1 MDLLQLLQQN
11 NILFISFITLIG
23 LMIGSF
29 LNVVAY
35 RLPMMMEREWKSQC
49 HEILELS
56 PAEETPRFT
65 LSQPRSTCPKCDH
78 PISAWENVPLIS
90 YLVLRGRCSACKA
103 AISPRYPIVEL
114 TTGLLSLI
122 VAWHFG
128 FSWQCATAL
137 PLTWALIALT
147 LIDFDHQLLPD
158 SIVIPGLWG
167 GLIISLFAIFSDTTS
182 AIIGAVVGYLS
193 LWTIFQLFKLL
204 TGKEGMGYGDFK
216 LFALFGAWLG
226 WQYLIQILL
235 LSSIVGALIGIS
247 LILFRGRD
255 GTIPIPFGPYLA
267 AAGWISL
274 MWGEQINNAYLQ
286 WAGLV

>member
-11 NILFISFITLIG
+11 DILFISFVTLTG
-23 LMIGSF
+23 LMVGSF

-35 RLPMMMEREWKSQC
+35 RLPLMMEREWKSQC
-49 HEILELS
+49 HEILEL
-56 PAEETPRFT
+56 PAAEEAPSFT
-65 LSQPRSTCPKCDH
+65 LSRPRSACPKCNH
-78 PISAWENVPLIS
+78 PISAWENIPVIS
-90 YLVLRGRCSACKA
+90 YLMLRGRCSACNT

-128 FSWQCATAL
+128 FSWQCAAAL
-137 PLTWALIALT
+137 PLTWALTALT

-167 GLIISLFAIFSDTTS
+167 GLIISLFAVFSDTTS
-182 AIIGAVVGYLS
+182 AIIGATVGYLS
-193 LWTIFQLFKLL
+193 LWTVFQLFKLL

-216 LFALFGAWLG
+216 LFSLFGAWLG

-235 LSSIVGALIGIS
+235 LSSVVGALVGIS

-255 GTIPIPFGPYLA
+255 RAIPIPFGPYLA
-267 AAGWISL
+267 TAGWISL
-274 MWGEQINNAYLQ
+274 LWGDEINNAYLQ
-286 WAGLV
+286 WAGLA

>member
-1 MDLLQLLQQN
+1 MDLLLLLQQN
-11 NILFISFITLIG
+11 NALFISLVTLIG

-35 RLPMMMEREWKSQC
+35 RLPLIMEREWKSQC
-49 HEILELS
+49 HEILELPS
-56 PAEETPRFT
+56 AEGEASFT
-65 LSQPRSTCPKCDH
+65 LSRPRSACPKCNH
-78 PISAWENVPLIS
+78 PISAWENIPIFS
-90 YLVLRGRCSACKA
+90 YLVLRGRCSACDT

-114 TTGLLSLI
+114 TTGLLSLV

-128 FSWQCATAL
+128 FSWQCAAAL

-167 GLIISLFAIFSDTTS
+167 GLIISLFAIFSDTQS
-182 AIIGAVVGYLS
+182 AVIGAAAGYLS
-193 LWTIFQLFKLL
+193 LWTVFQLFKLL

-226 WQYLIQILL
+226 WQYLLQILL
-235 LSSIVGALIGIS
+235 LSSVVGALVGIA
-247 LILFRGRD
+247 LIVFRGRD
-255 GTIPIPFGPYLA
+255 RTIPIPFGPYLA
-267 AAGWISL
+267 TAGWVSL
-274 MWGEQINNAYLQ
+274 MWGEAINHAYLQ
-286 WAGLV
+286 WAGLL